1 MRYVNHTHAVS
12 YQNVSGR
19 TLLAVHTP
27 TSMRVRHRYFMSQ
40 VLANGP
46 AHKCIKAGDEL
57 ITIDGRDVG
66 NLDIKAL
73 IALARYRGV
82 LVCV

>member
-1 MRYVNHTHAVS
+1 
-12 YQNVSGR
+12 
-19 TLLAVHTP
+19 
-27 TSMRVRHRYFMSQ
+27 MSQ